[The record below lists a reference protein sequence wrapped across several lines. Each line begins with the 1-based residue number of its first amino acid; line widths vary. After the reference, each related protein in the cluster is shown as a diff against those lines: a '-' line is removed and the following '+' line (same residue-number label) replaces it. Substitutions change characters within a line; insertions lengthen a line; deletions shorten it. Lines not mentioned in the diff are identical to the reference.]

1 MSNIMSNIEIYAL
14 GSLCVSSMM
23 MWWFTT
29 NLPIHVVQIL
39 KWLGFKKEN
48 KEFWESDTPIHLWT
62 QMDFTH
68 WKMRSLPAWLD
79 ELTSCPG
86 CLSMHLSFWTALF
99 VNILTWHGYESLILF
114 LLACLGWPYISN
126 VALAF
131 LKKLQKH

>member
-1 MSNIMSNIEIYAL
+1 MSNIEIYIL
-14 GSLCVSSMM
+14 GSFCVSSMM

-99 VNILTWHGYESLILF
+99 VTVLTWHGYESLILF
-114 LLACLGWPYISN
+114 LLAWLGWPYISN